1 VAATGD
7 LLDPTTDNY
16 PPRSL
21 GQVAHPSH
29 HRARRTLV
37 TSVSHAPPFGV
48 RASPRETTMRPMLR
62 ERAYVQNGWRCCERR
77 RREVMRG
84 VAREV
89 MAVRRRRRRH
99 DARCG
104 RGILRCGVFM
114 AHDPSH
120 GAAA

>member
-1 VAATGD
+1 MAATGD
-7 LLDPTTDNY
+7 PFDPTTDNH
-16 PPRSL
+16 PPHSL
-21 GQVAHPSH
+21 GQVANPSY

-48 RASPRETTMRPMLR
+48 RASPRETTRPMLC

-77 RREVMRG
+77 RREVVRG

-89 MAVRRRRRRH
+89 MAVVVVIFVMTRGVGVAYEMRRFNM
-99 DARCG
+99 AR
-104 RGILRCGVFM
+104 
-114 AHDPSH
+114 DPSH